1 MTQALIDAP
10 GQAYHMSAQEL
21 MCYYLQQTLTGDA
34 YFAWAVDGD
43 ATTVQEAR
51 HG

>member
-10 GQAYHMSAQEL
+10 AQAYHMSVHDL
-21 MCYYLQQTLTGDA
+21 MFYYLLQNLNGEPQ
-34 YFAWAVDGD
+34 FAWAVDGD
-43 ATTVQEAR
+43 ATTVWRHR